1 MKRLVYYV
9 VAAIFLS
16 FTIQC
21 TPVDSDVKSAGELAK
36 RVLGNFAKNIKFE
49 KGDADSVDY
58 FSVKS
63 VSGKVVIVGNNAN
76 SMAMGLNYYL
86 KNYCLTTV
94 SWYKDDKLTLPE
106 TLPLPDSVV
115 TVKAIVPNR
124 FFLNYC
130 TFGYT
135 MPWWKW
141 SDWEHFIDWMAL
153 NGINMP
159 LAITGQEAIWYK
171 VWSKLGLSDEQI
183 RAYFTGPAHLP
194 WHRMCNLDRWQGD
207 IPMSWLESQAKLQK
221 LIVDRERELNMR
233 PILPGFAG
241 HVPEEL
247 NQIYPGLKTTLVS
260 EWGGFADEYRCT
272 YLSPT
277 DSLFAVIQKEYLTEQ
292 TALYGTDHIYGIDP
306 FNEVDPP
313 TWDIDSLGDISR
325 SIYESV
331 TAVDSDAVWLQM
343 AWFLYAD
350 VTHWTPERTK
360 VFMQGVPKGKMM
372 LLDYFC
378 ENTEL
383 WKMYDKFYEQP
394 YIWCYLGNFGG
405 NSFLC
410 GPAQEVS
417 NRLDDVY
424 ANGGENLVG
433 LGSTLEG
440 LDVNPYMYEYVF
452 ERAWNMPQSNIDKV
466 NNIADRRT
474 GAVYAEAR
482 QAWQILASK
491 IYISPSACTSAT
503 LNHARPI
510 FYGNG
515 LWVTRNKYDYDNADL
530 VKAWGMLLD
539 VDAEDVDAYNFD
551 IVNIGRQALGN
562 YFTNLRDDFTK
573 SYEAKDVEALKIKGE
588 KMVQLID
595 DITELLACHPS
606 FSMNKW
612 LEDARAEGADTD
624 TKNYFE
630 KNARTLVT
638 IWGDSYHLTDYAN
651 RDWAELNDQYYG
663 VRWKRFVEGVIEA
676 VEAGKKFDEE
686 TFFNECRDFE
696 NGWIDVEANPIT
708 IIPQGNAKATAKQ
721 LYEKYSPM
729 ILN

>member
-663 VRWKRFVEGVIEA
+663 VRWKRFIEGVIEA